1 VNHAS
6 VAASTQLGTV
16 ELAGKGKEFFGG
28 HEFMIE
34 ASNNLGTAKIAAST
48 KLCGRQNFDL
58 PVLRQKH

>member
-1 VNHAS
+1 MNQAEVT
-6 VAASTQLGTV
+6 ASTQLGTV
-16 ELAGKGKEFFGG
+16 ELAGNGKDFFRG

-34 ASNNLGTAKIAAST
+34 PSNNPGTVKIAALT